1 MAGATHA
8 ANRFEVFPLLSAIV
22 GGRETL
28 TRQVQK
34 DVALFAL
41 LGMTIE
47 LLRYIPGS
55 PQGREA
61 GLRARALKDCQGA

>member
-22 GGRETL
+22 GGREAL

-47 LLRYIPGS
+47 LLRYIPDRRRDAKQVCES
-55 PQGREA
+55 
-61 GLRARALKDCQGA
+61 AR